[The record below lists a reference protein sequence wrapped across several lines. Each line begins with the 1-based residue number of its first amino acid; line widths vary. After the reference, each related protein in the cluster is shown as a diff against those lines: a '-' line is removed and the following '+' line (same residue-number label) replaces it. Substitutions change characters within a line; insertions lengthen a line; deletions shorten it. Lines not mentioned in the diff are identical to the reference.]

1 MMNFLER
8 ILRMPRVVLTVMVL
22 LLLAGFG
29 AYTSL
34 PKESFPAIDIPYFY
48 VSTSQTGVSP
58 RDAERLLAKPIE
70 DRVKDIDGLVNYT
83 STSSTGH
90 ASVFLEFS
98 TSADKDKALS
108 DIRAKL
114 DGVASELP
122 DDATEPTVTE
132 ISFSDMPSISV
143 ALYGDVPER
152 ALVQRAKDLQDAL
165 EAIPTVQSV
174 SLSGSRDEML
184 AVTIDMNRLEAYNLT
199 AGQLLDA
206 LAKNNMVV
214 PGGTLTNNN
223 GSFNVEVPGLITTA
237 ADVYS
242 LPIKADGDN
251 VVTFGDVATITRT
264 FQDAT
269 EYAHV
274 NGQPAITLGVIK
286 KLGTNV
292 IDISDKVRAVT
303 TEFTRD
309 WPTAIQHSFLVDQA
323 DTTKN
328 LFRSLEAAVLTAV
341 ALVMV
346 VCVATLGVRPALMI
360 GTSIPISF
368 MIAFLVVQMLGMT
381 INMMIM
387 FGLVLAVGVLVDDPI
402 VVVEYAERKL
412 QEGVSKK
419 EAFIL
424 AARKMFVPVVSAT
437 FTTLGAFIP
446 LLFWPGIIG
455 KFMSYLP
462 IIVIVVMC
470 ASLLSAL
477 VFMPVIGA
485 IIASSHVDPKA
496 KEAADVVM
504 YPDKF
509 DVKKVKGVTGIYVRT
524 LQHLIRHPIITLLV
538 GFALVFSGFFAYATN
553 PTGFEAFPA
562 SEPEFGTVNV
572 IARGNYSPV
581 QVRDFLVEVEQQ
593 ILQVQGIQDSI
604 MTFAGSG
611 GGFGGGSPPD
621 TIGQF
626 NLQLQPWNERV
637 KAEEIFQNIRDRVK
651 TISGLEVQ
659 IAAQENGPPAGK
671 AINLSVESTVY
682 ADLTPVV
689 TKLRN
694 YVQNELGDT
703 IDVEDGRP
711 SPGID
716 WEVTIDRVAAAK
728 YGIGVRELSPYVQL
742 VTSGVKLGSY
752 RPDDATDELDIRVR
766 LPIDERSFDSLDSLR
781 IVTAQGL
788 VPVSN
793 FIKRTAVPKVANI
806 TRKNGMYQMTV
817 AANLIPGVAADAKVE
832 KVKAWVAEQTKA
844 GEIPSSTTVVFGGAD
859 EQINDTNAFIG
870 AALLAAL
877 ALIAMVLLL
886 EYNSFYQVIVTLV
899 TVGMALSGVMLGMV
913 VTGMSFSA
921 IMTGLGIVALAGIVV
936 KNGIVLIDTYN
947 HYNRG
952 DGVEPV
958 KAMLITAAQRVRP
971 VLLTATVTALGVI
984 PMALNI
990 EFDFIRQE
998 IVTGGLAGSWFTHL
1012 SAALV
1017 SGLFVSTALTLVMV
1031 PVMITMPS
1039 VVWRSWV
1046 GRNVLQP
1053 VFGAIAVPFNLL
1065 FANVTFAELFGGKKH
1080 EVAVTPDG
1088 QTVEIPADVDSSK
1101 RFIKKEGTGLV
1112 ETEQDGVTVVS
1123 RQAAE

>member
-1 MMNFLER
+1 MA
-8 ILRMPRVVLTVMVL
+8 L

-29 AYTSL
+29 AYMSL

-70 DRVKDIDGLVNYT
+70 DRIKDIDGLENYT
-83 STSSTGH
+83 STATTGH
-90 ASVFLEFS
+90 ASVFLEFNVN
-98 TSADKDKALS
+98 ADKDKALQ

-122 DDATEPTVTE
+122 EDATEPSVTE
-132 ISFSDMPSISV
+132 ISFSNMPSLSV
-143 ALYGDVPER
+143 AIYGNVPER
-152 ALVQRAKDLQDAL
+152 TLVQRAKDLQEEL
-165 EAIPTVQSV
+165 EGIGLVQSV
-174 SLSGSRDEML
+174 TISGSRDEML
-184 AVTIDMNRLEAYNLT
+184 AVTIDLNRLEAYNLT
-199 AGQLLDA
+199 AAELFDA
-206 LAKNNMVV
+206 LARNNLVV
-214 PGGTLTNNN
+214 PGGTLDTGQ

-237 ADVYS
+237 EDVYS
-242 LPIKADGDN
+242 LPIKAEGDN
-251 VVTFGDVATITRT
+251 IVTFRDVATITRT
-264 FQDAT
+264 FEDAT

-286 KLGTNV
+286 ELGTNV
-292 IDISDKVRAVT
+292 IDVSDQVRAT
-303 TEFTRD
+303 TEAFAKD
-309 WPTAIQHSFLVDQA
+309 WPDGVQFSFLVDQA
-323 DTTKN
+323 DTTRN
-328 LFRSLEAAVLTAV
+328 MFRSLEAAVLTAI
-341 ALVMV
+341 ALVMT

-419 EAFIL
+419 EAFIM
-424 AARKMFVPVVSAT
+424 AARKMFVPVVGAT
-437 FTTLGAFIP
+437 FTTLGAFVP

-462 IIVIVVMC
+462 IIVIVVMV
-470 ASLLSAL
+470 ASLVSAL

-485 IIASSHVDPKA
+485 IIASSHVDQKA

-504 YPDKF
+504 YADKF
-509 DVKKVKGVTGIYVRT
+509 DVKKVKGATGIYVRT
-524 LQHLIRHPIITLLV
+524 LQHLIRHPILTLVV
-538 GFALVFSGFFAYATN
+538 GFSIVIGMFALYISN
-553 PTGFEAFPA
+553 PTGVEAFPA
-562 SEPEFGTVNV
+562 SEAEFGTVNV

-581 QVRDFLVEVEQQ
+581 EIRDMLAEVEHE
-593 ILQVQGIQDSI
+593 ILQVQGVQDSI

-611 GGFGGGSPPD
+611 GNAFAAGGPPD

-626 NLQLQPWNERV
+626 NLQLLPWNERV
-637 KAEEIFQNIRDRVK
+637 KAEEIFQNIRDRVAD
-651 TISGLEVQ
+651 ISGVQVQ

-671 AINLSVESTVY
+671 SINLSVESTNY
-682 ADLTPVV
+682 DDLVPVV
-689 TKLRN
+689 TQLRN
-694 YVQNELGDT
+694 FIENDLGDT

-716 WEVTIDRVAAAK
+716 WEVTIDREAAAK

-742 VTSGVKLGSY
+742 VTQGVEIGSY
-752 RPDDATDELDIRVR
+752 RPSDADDELDIRVR
-766 LPIDERSFDSLDSLR
+766 LPLEERSFDSLDSLR

-793 FIKRTAVPKVANI
+793 FIKREAVPKVANI
-806 TRKNGMYQMTV
+806 SRKNGKYQMSV
-817 AANLIPGVAADAKVE
+817 AANYAPAIANDPTAVQAKT
-832 KVKAWVAEQTKA
+832 EQLQAFIQQANVPATT
-844 GEIPSSTTVVFGGAD
+844 EIVFGGAD
-859 EQINDTNAFIG
+859 EQVADTNAFIVTALMG
-870 AALLAAL
+870 ALF
-877 ALIAMVLLL
+877 LIFLVLLL
-886 EYNSFYQVIVTLV
+886 EYNSFYQVLVTLS
-899 TVGMALSGVMLGMV
+899 TVVMSIGGVLLGMV

-947 HYNRG
+947 HYNR
-952 DGVEPV
+952 DEGVDTV
-958 KAMLITAAQRVRP
+958 KAMLITASQRVRP

-984 PMALNI
+984 PMAINI
-990 EFDFIRQE
+990 EFDFIRRE
-998 IVTGGLAGSWFTHL
+998 VVWGGLAGSWFTHL

-1031 PVMITMPS
+1031 PVMITAPS
-1039 VVWRSWV
+1039 VIRR
-1046 GRNVLQP
+1046 GR
-1053 VFGAIAVPFNLL
+1053 IATALANF
-1065 FANVTFAELFGGKKH
+1065 FAGIFRGRKAT
-1080 EVAVTPDG
+1080 AVTPDG

-1101 RFIKKEGTGLV
+1101 RFIKTDGNGLV

>member
-8 ILRMPRVVLTVMVL
+8 VLRMPRVVLTVMSL

-29 AYTSL
+29 AYVSL

-48 VSTSQTGVSP
+48 VSVSQTGVSP

-70 DRVKDIDGLVNYT
+70 DRVKDIDGLENYT
-83 STSSTGH
+83 STATTGH
-90 ASVFLEFS
+90 ASVFLEFNVNANS
-98 TSADKDKALS
+98 DQALA

-114 DGVASELP
+114 DGVSAELP
-122 DDATEPTVTE
+122 EDANEPTVTE
-132 ISFSDMPSISV
+132 ISFTNQPSISV
-143 ALYGDVPER
+143 AIYGNVPER
-152 ALVQRAKDLQDAL
+152 TLVQHAKDLQDEL
-165 EAIPTVQSV
+165 ENIGIVQSV
-174 SLSGSRDEML
+174 SISGSRDEML
-184 AVTIDMNRLEAYNLT
+184 AVTIDLNRLEAYNLT
-199 AGQLLDA
+199 AVELLDA

-214 PGGTLTNNN
+214 PGGTLDTGQ
-223 GSFNVEVPGLITTA
+223 GSFNVEVPGLITNA
-237 ADVYS
+237 QDVYS

-251 VVTFGDVATITRT
+251 IVTFGDVASITRT
-264 FQDAT
+264 FEDAT

-274 NGQPAITLGVIK
+274 NGQPAITLGVVK
-286 KLGTNV
+286 ELGTNV
-292 IDISDKVRAVT
+292 IDLSDQVRQVT
-303 TEFTRD
+303 TAFAQD
-309 WPTAIQHSFLVDQA
+309 WPAGVQYSFLVDQA
-323 DTTKN
+323 DSTKN

-341 ALVMV
+341 ALVMT

-368 MIAFLVVQMLGMT
+368 MIAFLVVQMMGMT

-437 FTTLGAFIP
+437 FTTLGAFVP

-462 IIVIVVMC
+462 IIVIVVMV

-485 IIASSHVDPKA
+485 IIASSHVDQKA

-504 YPDKF
+504 YADKF
-509 DVKKVKGVTGIYVRT
+509 DVKKVKGATGIYVRT
-524 LQHLIRHPIITLLV
+524 LQHLIRHPIITLAAGFSIV
-538 GFALVFSGFFAYATN
+538 IGMFALYIAN
-553 PTGFEAFPA
+553 PTGVEAFPA
-562 SEPEFGTVNV
+562 SEAEFGTVNV
-572 IARGNYSPV
+572 IARGNYSATE
-581 QVRDFLVEVEQQ
+581 VRDLLVEVETE

-604 MTFAGSG
+604 MTFAGSDG
-611 GGFGGGSPPD
+611 GGMGGGSPPD

-626 NLQLQPWNERV
+626 SLQLMPWNERV
-637 KAEEIFQNIRDRVK
+637 KAEEIFQNIRERVAD
-651 TISGLEVQ
+651 ISGLEVQ
-659 IAAQENGPPAGK
+659 ISAQENGPPAGK
-671 AINLSVESTVY
+671 AINLSVESSVY
-682 ADLTPVV
+682 NDLTPVV
-689 TKLRN
+689 GALRN
-694 YVQNELGDT
+694 YIETELGQT

-716 WEVTIDRVAAAK
+716 WEVTIDREAAAK

-752 RPDDATDELDIRVR
+752 RPDDADDELDIRVR
-766 LPIDERSFDSLDSLR
+766 LPQEERSFDSLDSLR

-793 FIKRTAVPKVANI
+793 FIQREAVPKVANI
-806 TRKNGMYQMTV
+806 TRKNGIYQMAV
-817 AANLIPGVAADAKVE
+817 AANLEPDVASDQKIE
-832 KVKAWVAEQTKA
+832 QLKAWVADQDF
-844 GEIPSSTTVVFGGAD
+844 PSTTTIVFGGAD
-859 EQINDTNAFIG
+859 EQIGDTNAFIVQ
-870 AALLAAL
+870 ALLAAL
-877 ALIAMVLLL
+877 FIIFLVLLL
-886 EYNSFYQVIVTLV
+886 EYNSFYQVLVTLT
-899 TVGMALSGVMLGMV
+899 TVVMSIGGVLLGMV

-947 HYNRG
+947 HYNREEH
-952 DGVEPV
+952 VEPI
-958 KAMLITAAQRVRP
+958 KAMLITASQRVRP

-984 PMALNI
+984 PMALNV
-990 EFDFIRQE
+990 EFDFIRRE
-998 IVTGGLAGSWFTHL
+998 VVTGGLAGSWFTHL

-1031 PVMITMPS
+1031 PVMITAPS
-1039 VVWRSWV
+1039 VIRASI
-1046 GRNVLQP
+1046 GRLWTW
-1053 VFGAIAVPFNLL
+1053 FTGLL
-1065 FANVTFAELFGGKKH
+1065 GSKKT
-1080 EVAVTPDG
+1080 AVTPEG
-1088 QTVEIPADVDSSK
+1088 ATVEIPADADSTQRYISK
-1101 RFIKKEGTGLV
+1101 GDPKRPDEGG
-1112 ETEQDGVTVVS
+1112 S